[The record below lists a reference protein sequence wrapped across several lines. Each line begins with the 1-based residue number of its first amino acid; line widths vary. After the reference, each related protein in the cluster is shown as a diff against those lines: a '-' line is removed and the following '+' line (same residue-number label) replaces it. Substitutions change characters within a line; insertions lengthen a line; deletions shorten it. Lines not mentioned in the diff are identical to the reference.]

1 MVARA
6 RCEFVDGL
14 EVDVGDSVARVPNG
28 RQRRFFFLHVVLPTA
43 VGATIYL
50 LFRTTS
56 LLVFHWLQTLHLLPL
71 VMAARQLCSEIRLPE
86 WLLYS
91 LPDGLWVYAVT
102 SWMILIWSR
111 RPPLPW
117 LLIGVALGVGGELGQ
132 AVGMVSG
139 TYQHLDMIFYLLGF
153 FTACLQLELDHET
166 SLLFRM
172 GAVGNDCVRLWKR

>member
-6 RCEFVDGL
+6 RYEIVDGL
-14 EVDVGDSVARVPNG
+14 ELDAGHCVARIQNG
-28 RQRRFFFLHVVLPTA
+28 RWRRFFLLHVVLPTA

-56 LLVFHWLQTLHLLPL
+56 LLVFDWLQTLHLLPL
-71 VMAARQLCSEIRLPE
+71 VMVARQFCSAIRLPE

-111 RPPLPW
+111 RPPMPW
-117 LLIGVALGVGGELGQ
+117 LIVGVALGVGGELGQ

-153 FTACLQLELDHET
+153 ITACLQLEIDHET
-166 SLLFRM
+166 SLRFRI
-172 GAVGNDCVRLWKR
+172 GAVGNDCLRLWKR